1 MQVRLLGPVDV
12 AADDGPRP
20 VHGLRRM
27 AVLATLA
34 LHCGEVVSTGRLADV
49 VWGQAAPVTAVNTLQ
64 SHVSFLR
71 HVLGSKAAIRARP
84 PGYVLDLAGDGTD
97 VRLAESLFRQGRQS
111 ADPVRGALRLHEA
124 LALWRGRPLA
134 DLAGLP
140 WMEEQAE
147 RLDLLHV
154 QVKQAWFEARLAS
167 GEHVALVPE
176 LEQMVAD
183 RPLDE
188 HLRALL
194 MLALYRSGR
203 QTDALAA
210 FQQMRR
216 TIVAELGA
224 DPGRELRDLETAIL
238 RQDPALDPPA
248 PAAGPARALPRM
260 PVPAQLPPAVAAFA
274 GRGAELAS
282 LDALLPAAAQAGPGR
297 DAAAVMVVL
306 SGTAGVGKTALAVHW
321 AHQMA
326 AQFPDGQLYVNLQG
340 FDPDG
345 TVLEPS
351 EAVRGFL
358 EAFGVPA
365 ARIPAALAAQAGLF
379 RSLLAGRRVLM
390 VLDNARD
397 AAQVRPLLPGSP
409 GCLAIV
415 TSRDRL
421 AGLVA
426 RECAHPLALDLLSAA
441 EARDLLARRLGS
453 GRVDREPAAVD
464 DIIAGCARLPL
475 ALTIAAARAA
485 TSPGF
490 PLRVYGTELRGAARA
505 LDPLPGGDLT
515 TDVRAVFS
523 WSYRALSDPAARM
536 FRLVGLHPGPDI
548 SLAAAASLAAT
559 RPGQARVPLD
569 ELTQAHLLAEHTPGR
584 YTCHDLLRAYATEQ
598 ALAHDSQDAR
608 DAAVHRVLDTTC
620 TRPAAR
626 RC

>member
-97 VRLAESLFRQGRQS
+97 VRLAERLFRQGRQS
-111 ADPVRGALRLHEA
+111 ADPARGALRLQDA

-147 RLDLLHV
+147 RLDLLYV

-238 RQDPALDPPA
+238 RQDPALDPPT
-248 PAAGPARALPRM
+248 PPAGPARALPRM

-365 ARIPAALAAQAGLF
+365 ARIPAALVAQAALF
-379 RSLLAGRRVLM
+379 RSLLAGRRVLI

-409 GCLAIV
+409 RLPGH
-415 TSRDRL
+415 RDQPR
-421 AGLVA
+421 
-426 RECAHPLALDLLSAA
+426 P
-441 EARDLLARRLGS
+441 ARRP
-453 GRVDREPAAVD
+453 GRHGLRASADPGPAVRGRCPRPARPPPGIGPGGREPAAVD

-490 PLRVYGTELRGAARA
+490 PLSRATPTELRGAAARSG
-505 LDPLPGGDLT
+505 PLAGTVISPPTSG
-515 TDVRAVFS
+515 RCS
-523 WSYRALSDPAARM
+523 
-536 FRLVGLHPGPDI
+536 PGP
-548 SLAAAASLAAT
+548 T
-559 RPGQARVPLD
+559 AR
-569 ELTQAHLLAEHTPGR
+569 
-584 YTCHDLLRAYATEQ
+584 
-598 ALAHDSQDAR
+598 
-608 DAAVHRVLDTTC
+608 
-620 TRPAAR
+620 
-626 RC
+626 